1 MTECTHCR
9 KRYENEVR
17 FCPVDGFAV
26 VPVTEPQ
33 KPWVGRLLMGQF
45 QIQSV
50 CGQGATGT
58 VYLATQ
64 VGMERQVA
72 VKVLRA
78 DLLKDPDI
86 VKRFVREARAGAK
99 ISHPNIA
106 TVHMVGQTED
116 GVPFIVM
123 EYVPGRPLSALLDQG
138 KPIGLSK
145 LVQLSSQ
152 IAAALTE
159 AHAQGIVHRDLKPEN
174 ILVSEKRGQ
183 PDVVKLV
190 DFGIAKILVSYAPGE
205 DAISRMGTVFG
216 TPHYIA
222 PEQASGQSVD
232 GRADLYSLGCILYQM
247 ATGRVPFDGK
257 AGLQVLLSQVRDPV
271 VDPRELNPKISDALA
286 DFILSLLEKDPAA
299 RPQTA
304 KDVRAQLLTF
314 GGGADKD
321 DTRKGKAASKA
332 DPVDEPDDDDGDVEE
347 ADSAGDDGPSLD
359 AWASG
364 QLDETPAVEKRRQPP
379 LSARRPPSGAASLPK
394 SGRRADPTPKSVPRS
409 GRPQSGRPRKIEP
422 EPAFA
427 RREVF
432 EEEDDAVAEPFYKRH
447 AKPLLGVFGAIT
459 VGLLFGVIY
468 AQFRT
473 TPPAPPAVTPPPS
486 LPAAAQPLVSP
497 TGKPGQPARPSASP
511 GRPSPPLAA
520 PTAAVPGKPA
530 GLSVPVSASAPL
542 VPATGSLPPTGPL
555 PLAPPAIPPPAAAP
569 ATAPA
574 PAPVVA
580 APTPAV
586 APAAVPA
593 PAAPK
598 PTEKPAEQSEKPT
611 EKAAEKPV
619 EKAAEKPADKPA
631 EKSADKPAEK
641 PVEKAAEKPT
651 EKPADKP
658 KESGGEESGSEP
670 SADPYG
676 GLK

>member
-17 FCPVDGFAV
+17 FCPVDGYAV

-123 EYVPGRPLSALLDQG
+123 EYVPGRPLSALLDKG
-138 KPIGLSK
+138 KPLSLGK
-145 LVQLSSQ
+145 LTQLCSQ

-174 ILVSEKRGQ
+174 ILVSERRGT

-190 DFGIAKILVSYAPGE
+190 DFGIAKILVAYAPGE

-222 PEQASGQSVD
+222 PEQASGQAVD

-271 VDPRELNPKISDALA
+271 VDPREVNPKLSDDLA

-304 KDVRAQLLTF
+304 KEVREQLLAL
-314 GGGADKD
+314 GKGSDKGD
-321 DTRKGKAASKA
+321 DRKGKLTAKGSVFDDDEGDDSGEDDTAAS
-332 DPVDEPDDDDGDVEE
+332 
-347 ADSAGDDGPSLD
+347 SDDGPSLD
-359 AWASG
+359 AWVSG
-364 QLDETPAVEKRRQPP
+364 QQKETPPAPKTRNPP
-379 LSARRPPSGAASLPK
+379 QSARRPASGAAPLPK
-394 SGRRADPTPKSVPRS
+394 SGRRADSTPRSVPRS
-409 GRPQSGRPRKIEP
+409 GRPASGRPRPIEA
-422 EPAFA
+422 EPARSHRDIF
-427 RREVF
+427 
-432 EEEDDAVAEPFYKRH
+432 EEDDAVLAEPFYKRH

-459 VGLLFGVIY
+459 VGLLFGVVY
-468 AQFRT
+468 AQFRQA
-473 TPPAPPAVTPPPS
+473 PPAPSPVTPPP
-486 LPAAAQPLVSP
+486 Q
-497 TGKPGQPARPSASP
+497 
-511 GRPSPPLAA
+511 
-520 PTAAVPGKPA
+520 
-530 GLSVPVSASAPL
+530 
-542 VPATGSLPPTGPL
+542 VPAL
-555 PLAPPAIPPPAAAP
+555 AAP
-569 ATAPA
+569 ATVPIGK
-574 PAPVVA
+574 PM
-580 APTPAV
+580 PAV
-586 APAAVPA
+586 RP
-593 PAAPK
+593 
-598 PTEKPAEQSEKPT
+598 
-611 EKAAEKPV
+611 
-619 EKAAEKPADKPA
+619 
-631 EKSADKPAEK
+631 
-641 PVEKAAEKPT
+641 
-651 EKPADKP
+651 
-658 KESGGEESGSEP
+658 GP
-670 SADPYG
+670 SA
-676 GLK
+676 